1 MPVHDLDCECP
12 TYGCVIRRKGIN
24 LSSTASPTRRAR
36 RPWREK
42 VNCSENGGL
51 AGEPRPGGT
60 FMPYVEPLHGDNS
73 HLRKIHTK
81 EGRDRRTEIKRIRD
95 RHRQGPALRRS

>member
-1 MPVHDLDCECP
+1 MPVHPIDCDCS

-24 LSSTASPTRRAR
+24 LSMDASPTRRAR

-42 VNCSENGGL
+42 VNCSENAGL
-51 AGEPRPGGT
+51 AGEHRPGGT
-60 FMPYVEPLHGDNS
+60 FMPFVEPTRGDNNR
-73 HLRKIHTK
+73 LRKIHTK
-81 EGRDRRTEIKRIRD
+81 EGRDRRTEIRSIRD